1 MTCIVHYFA
10 PNNKGELLF
19 KSYQIVNMTDQ
30 VRQRILDRLSD
41 ESVLLIECGHLT
53 RTRTWGKF
61 LENKPFVRK
70 QILKFKMML
79 VCKKD
84 SFAEEHLETIEREK
98 LWKHVLSYSFLRK
111 F

>member
-1 MTCIVHYFA
+1 MACIVHYFA

-19 KSYQIVNMTDQ
+19 KSYQIVNMTNQ
-30 VRQRILDRLSD
+30 VRQRILNHLGD
-41 ESVLLIECGHLT
+41 ESVLLIECRHLT
-53 RTRTWGKF
+53 RTRAWGKF
-61 LENKPFVRK
+61 LEDKPFVRR
-70 QILKFKMML
+70 QIFKHKMML

-84 SFAEEHLETIEREK
+84 SFAEEHLDTIEREK